1 MKNYEMKTGRT
12 HTLTPIRTLYQ
23 YGYATSFY
31 TNSGIVIRIFPKTH
45 TSRLFWRLLTSPLDS
60 SQKITPRDISPPC
73 MSIVGSKRPT
83 LPKITTHDAQ
93 TLVNF
98 LRMQN
103 PARPRGIGKNNSDGS
118 VILVDTRKPITLF
131 ERYEKIDNKEN
142 YRYLN
147 MQF

>member
-1 MKNYEMKTGRT
+1 MLAIFNENGAEKEVRETYE
-12 HTLTPIRTLYQ
+12 HLFYESLLTSIRTLYQ

-83 LPKITTHDAQ
+83 LPKITTHDVQ

-103 PARPRGIGKNNSDGS
+103 PARPRGIGK
-118 VILVDTRKPITLF
+118 IIQMAPLF
-131 ERYEKIDNKEN
+131 WQIREN
-142 YRYLN
+142 R
-147 MQF
+147 